1 MQEAQGEGGQG
12 GTLRACLPATYR
24 YSHCSSAL
32 NCTQQVLLPLYI
44 IFPAGR
50 TDSIARPVSSLSPP
64 PLVAAGL
71 RLENESSRIEPWP
84 IGPPGKFMG
93 MWNSFAMIARVSHG
107 FARGVF
113 ISVSGPAGLR
123 RPAMLG
129 SLSLPCLPWLPEP
142 TTAGRVTAR
151 DK

>member
-71 RLENESSRIEPWP
+71 RLENESSRRGPWP
-84 IGPPGKFMG
+84 IGLPGKFMG

-107 FARGVF
+107 FAKRSFRFRVGA
-113 ISVSGPAGLR
+113 GQAAPAGHAWVALAPL
-123 RPAMLG
+123 PAMAAGADNGG
-129 SLSLPCLPWLPEP
+129 SCYC
-142 TTAGRVTAR
+142 AR
-151 DK
+151 

>member
-50 TDSIARPVSSLSPP
+50 TDSPARPVSSLSPP
-64 PLVAAGL
+64 PLAWKTRAAEEGHG
-71 RLENESSRIEPWP
+71 RLACR
-84 IGPPGKFMG
+84 G
-93 MWNSFAMIARVSHG
+93 NSWGCGIR
-107 FARGVF
+107 
-113 ISVSGPAGLR
+113 
-123 RPAMLG
+123 
-129 SLSLPCLPWLPEP
+129 LP
-142 TTAGRVTAR
+142 
-151 DK
+151 